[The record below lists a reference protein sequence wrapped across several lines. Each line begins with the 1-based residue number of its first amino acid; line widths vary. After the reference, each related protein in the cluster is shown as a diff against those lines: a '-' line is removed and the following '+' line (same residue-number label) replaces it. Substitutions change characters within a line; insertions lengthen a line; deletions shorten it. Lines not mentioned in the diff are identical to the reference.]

1 MDEAA
6 KRCTFAVRYHGH
18 LLRLQRMCRA
28 VFRRYFDRV
37 TLCHYYLNPIYNT
50 VSWRKPYCVRKEDL
64 FPFMTPEIAAARMQT
79 LHRLWKARCIAIKLL
94 KENYVKIF
102 DREHGQFYY
111 GFKGKSKLLP
121 AANWNKPKYC
131 KMRSYPRDIM
141 PIYTIDVAAVVIQRK
156 WKALLI
162 RRFLWA
168 LARASYHEQFDP
180 LLGQFTYTRLDT
192 GEVFKHKPKMLGGQ
206 PYNPNNIPDW
216 TPEQVSVFM
225 RRIGLK
231 QYLKNFDEYGVDGY
245 TFVLLDYEDY
255 ENMDIFNRVHI
266 RKIQVEI
273 AKIYKMEGTGSNLRE
288 AHQARREKIRK
299 SKMFSAGAVLI
310 QSIFRGYRVRKEVA
324 LVREIERVRQA
335 ENHRLQLVIERGSWW
350 MERDLPVHL
359 PPIKDYGRKRDH
371 LTTQGWGH
379 YEGNNFV
386 HTFPELELKKKLEDA
401 KKVSM
406 SQKIT
411 KIATKKESFS
421 SSSFGAGNDNLPEP
435 PLPPITLKELKKNV
449 AVMAL
454 LNPDDPAED
463 CHPTRIFT
471 DRLARNGYDRRR
483 KQKFKNEK
491 VDIFIPQPILD
502 SLNGDI

>member
-1 MDEAA
+1 
-6 KRCTFAVRYHGH
+6 
-18 LLRLQRMCRA
+18 
-28 VFRRYFDRV
+28 
-37 TLCHYYLNPIYNT
+37 
-50 VSWRKPYCVRKEDL
+50 
-64 FPFMTPEIAAARMQT
+64 MTPEAAAARMQT
-79 LHRLWKARCIAIKLL
+79 LHRLWKARTIVIKIL

-111 GFKGKSKLLP
+111 GWKGKSKLLP
-121 AANWNKPKYC
+121 LASWQKPRYC

-156 WKALLI
+156 WRALLI

-180 LLGQFTYTRLDT
+180 LLGQFTYTRCDS
-192 GEVFKHKPKMLGGQ
+192 GEVFKYKPKMLGNQ
-206 PYNPNNIPDW
+206 PFNPNHIPDW
-216 TPEQVSVFM
+216 SEYQVNVFM
-225 RRIGLK
+225 RRIGLG
-231 QYLKNFDEYGVDGY
+231 QYLKNFKSYGVDGY

-273 AKIYKMEGTGSNLRE
+273 AKIFKMEGSGTNLRE

-299 SKMFSAGAVLI
+299 SKMFGAGAVLI
-310 QSIFRGYRVRKEVA
+310 QSIFRGYRARKEIR
-324 LVREIERVRQA
+324 LVREIDRVQQMEKRR
-335 ENHRLQLVIERGSWW
+335 EQLVIERGSWW
-350 MERDLPVHL
+350 MERDLPVHF
-359 PPIKDYGRKRDH
+359 PPIKSYGRKRDH
-371 LTTQGWGH
+371 LTTKGWGH
-379 YEGNNFV
+379 FEDGKFV
-386 HTFPELELKKKLEDA
+386 HTFPELELKKKLEEE

-406 SQKIT
+406 SQKIVSSANKNT
-411 KIATKKESFS
+411 F
-421 SSSFGAGNDNLPEP
+421 SSSFGATRQKQAPPE
-435 PLPPITLKELKKNV
+435 LPPITLKEMKQNM

-463 CHPTRIFT
+463 NHPTRIYT

-483 KQKFKNEK
+483 AQKFKGEK

-502 SLNGDI
+502 ALNLDV